1 MQLTEPVGA
10 PPPKLPLFAFISTQV
25 LPSIYS
31 CPFWPASFIQEY
43 FFHTHQVR
51 AKTLPKA
58 IPFVVVKLRTNIGTA
73 VFRPT
78 EPNQAKQSFGMR
90 QLKECAE

>member
-51 AKTLPKA
+51 AKTLPTA
-58 IPFVVVKLRTNIGTA
+58 IPFVVVKLRTSIGPA
-73 VFRPT
+73 VFRLPG
-78 EPNQAKQSFGMR
+78 PNQAKGAGGMC
-90 QLKECAE
+90 QLKECEE